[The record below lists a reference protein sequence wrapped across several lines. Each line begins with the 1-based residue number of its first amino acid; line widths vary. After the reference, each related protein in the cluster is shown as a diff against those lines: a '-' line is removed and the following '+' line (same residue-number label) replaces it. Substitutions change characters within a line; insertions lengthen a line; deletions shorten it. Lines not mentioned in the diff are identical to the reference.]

1 LFLFPVNLAASSIH
15 RYKCHFRVY
24 SNIATLCCF
33 YSHTMEYDVK
43 KALKDAKEFI
53 KNKEYTSALDT
64 CKVK

>member
-1 LFLFPVNLAASSIH
+1 
-15 RYKCHFRVY
+15 
-24 SNIATLCCF
+24 
-33 YSHTMEYDVK
+33 MEYDVK